1 MPDAP
6 TKRIGLF
13 EALPNVCNN
22 QEDLTVSA
30 VGISR
35 DENDERAANGI
46 FSALD
51 YQEKN
56 VSLERS

>member
-46 FSALD
+46 FSA
-51 YQEKN
+51 
-56 VSLERS
+56 